1 MKKGK
6 LLCMGYNLG
15 LTQVMKDDPEKSKHS
30 VWQFTLGYK
39 IPLGDD

>member
-1 MKKGK
+1 
-6 LLCMGYNLG
+6 
-15 LTQVMKDDPEKSKHS
+15 MKDDPEKSKHS